1 MKTAIILNLLII
13 LSAGINAQP
22 KFIGHRGSY
31 WGVEN
36 SAEAFIAGAKKGYLY
51 LETDV
56 KVAKDGTFVLTHDD
70 ETNRL
75 GGNLNITQATVEQL
89 KAETYTQTRGG
100 VTYTGKI
107 CTLEEYLQIC
117 KEHHAIPFIEL
128 KWATGINNNDCSNLG
143 RMVDKVVEYGFGETA
158 IINTSMKKCLEFVRK
173 NYPDF
178 RLMFLCNTNWE
189 SNFDWCV
196 EQNIGAYIQTGCFDR
211 NTVIRFH
218 EKGLKVGVWTVNT
231 PANYTIYGNYGCDLI
246 AVDYLD
252 TTNLPAL
259 DPFSAL
265 TPNKLDYPDH
275 RGIVQNEYAFEKNA
289 TISVE
294 NLDIRKAAA
303 FGKSLYLLDAEG
315 RVTHVDLTAGTSAE
329 IALTVSGRIADIA
342 VTADGFLAATTIPR
356 NGISETVL
364 WNATKGES
372 SLTQLR
378 DCGGHIAFCVSGT
391 SSEWKIYHTTAGG
404 ICGMSSKGQSVAHS
418 FSGVTGH
425 MTLTVSPF
433 SRDNIIIDSPTT
445 LPSEYIFD
453 WENDA
458 TALKLFMSVPSDAG
472 IDVSQSM
479 MQAFRYGA
487 KLYAVGY
494 TGQGFQLFDL
504 TDGLGKVTPTGEP
517 FSDAK
522 ATDGAFT
529 GGFGNVFTGNIS
541 VQAVIGSTLYNFT
554 APGEEPEG
562 NIGETDFRIEK
573 VWSMTD
579 NEGNKPDHID
589 GTNAQQGTAVNGVF
603 YINDCADRL
612 IYVYTEDGLAGTLPG
627 GSGWGCTR
635 DDAGNII
642 VRDDK
647 ETSAAHRLLVYPAG
661 TMPGDGTEAVSIEV
675 TAADAGQT
683 NFISASGD
691 VLGDGGYVYLFPNK
705 QTAVSLLKIADGQ
718 FAGAI
723 RSKGLSIESSTAG
736 YVVPVKNNPE
746 HWLYMVR
753 NKGIYRYNGSD
764 EGLLLGGS
772 ATRPPMR
779 NSTCGAEI
787 FTLSSHEILVYNSG
801 ANYLGGFTVK
811 DLSDLKI
818 IKNIPV
824 IGNRGYEEGGN
835 YSVSNWITAEKIDAG
850 SYYLYQYCPANG
862 IAVYKF
868 WDANYEP
875 ESGVVDKVETAGH
888 LAVYPNPAVTH
899 ITAEGFEGALS
910 IYSAAGSLL
919 KQITAG
925 HQGRI
930 DVSELPSGLYL
941 VKDAAGRIAKF
952 IKR

>member
-1 MKTAIILNLLII
+1 M
-13 LSAGINAQP
+13 
-22 KFIGHRGSY
+22 
-31 WGVEN
+31 
-36 SAEAFIAGAKKGYLY
+36 
-51 LETDV
+51 
-56 KVAKDGTFVLTHDD
+56 
-70 ETNRL
+70 
-75 GGNLNITQATVEQL
+75 
-89 KAETYTQTRGG
+89 
-100 VTYTGKI
+100 
-107 CTLEEYLQIC
+107 
-117 KEHHAIPFIEL
+117 
-128 KWATGINNNDCSNLG
+128 
-143 RMVDKVVEYGFGETA
+143 
-158 IINTSMKKCLEFVRK
+158 
-173 NYPDF
+173 
-178 RLMFLCNTNWE
+178 
-189 SNFDWCV
+189 
-196 EQNIGAYIQTGCFDR
+196 
-211 NTVIRFH
+211 
-218 EKGLKVGVWTVNT
+218 
-231 PANYTIYGNYGCDLI
+231 
-246 AVDYLD
+246 
-252 TTNLPAL
+252 
-259 DPFSAL
+259 
-265 TPNKLDYPDH
+265 
-275 RGIVQNEYAFEKNA
+275 
-289 TISVE
+289 
-294 NLDIRKAAA
+294 
-303 FGKSLYLLDAEG
+303 
-315 RVTHVDLTAGTSAE
+315 THVDLTAGTSAE

-522 ATDGAFT
+522 ATDGAFS

-541 VQAVIGSTLYNFT
+541 VQAVIGSTLYIFT

-589 GTNAQQGTAVNGVF
+589 GTNAQQGTAVNGAF

-612 IYVYTEDGLAGTLPG
+612 VYVYTKDGLAGTLPG

-661 TMPGDGTEAVSIEV
+661 TMPGDGTEAISIEV
-675 TAADAGQT
+675 TAADAEQT

-723 RSKGLSIESSTAG
+723 RSKGLSIEGSTAG

-772 ATRPPMR
+772 ATRPPIR

-824 IGNRGYEEGGN
+824 IGNWGYEEGGN

-899 ITAEGFEGALS
+899 ITAGGFEGALS

-941 VKDAAGRIAKF
+941 VKDAAGRNAKF